1 MGIREK
7 IEGTYEGEIIEKLD
21 LVYKKIAQ
29 EQKVWREA
37 CGFDC
42 VEGCGKCCVNFEPD
56 ILESEALYLASWML
70 DNKRETAEKIID
82 GTFIP
87 ARTGAE
93 NGCILFD
100 EVSPYHCTVYNG
112 RCCICRLFGYSGD
125 RGKDGKKRFKPCKF
139 YPEEKKALPFERR
152 QYSEEEMLSKF
163 SNTAP
168 VMSDSMEQV
177 VTITLDNT
185 ETKPLREA
193 LPEAIKRLL
202 FLSQFSTA
210 C

>member
-29 EQKVWREA
+29 EQKEWRDA

-82 GTFIP
+82 GMKIYTAQEMEAALEKAGFTEVRTNHHGSKSWMCVLAMNP
-87 ARTGAE
+87 A
-93 NGCILFD
+93 
-100 EVSPYHCTVYNG
+100 
-112 RCCICRLFGYSGD
+112 
-125 RGKDGKKRFKPCKF
+125 
-139 YPEEKKALPFERR
+139 
-152 QYSEEEMLSKF
+152 
-163 SNTAP
+163 
-168 VMSDSMEQV
+168 
-177 VTITLDNT
+177 
-185 ETKPLREA
+185 
-193 LPEAIKRLL
+193 
-202 FLSQFSTA
+202 
-210 C
+210 